1 MWLLIFSGKQ
11 WEQFR
16 VETVDVK
23 DPVERVDLFS
33 DILSVPGSR
42 RFLIFSE
49 STEMEY
55 L

>member
-16 VETVDVK
+16 VETLDVK

-33 DILSVPGSR
+33 DIL
-42 RFLIFSE
+42 IFCQ
-49 STEMEY
+49 Y
-55 L
+55 QDHDVFWYFQKV